1 MSRKGDRVTE
11 TAGSHDGAGMP
22 ANPLSDRRTLTQR
35 MSREIAK
42 GILSGGFTT
51 GNRLPSEAE
60 LTRLY
65 DVSRPVVREAV
76 KQLAALGLVRTHQ
89 GRGTT
94 VAPPADWQEF
104 SPELLAVRIELGDID
119 DLLLEL
125 LEIRRMVE
133 TEAAGL
139 AAQRATA
146 ADLAVIG
153 GNLAQM
159 DERLDDLELFTKGDV
174 AFHQAILEA
183 TRNRLV
189 GTFFGPFQ
197 ELFREARTLSLR
209 TRPGGARESQR
220 GHRAIFNAIRQEA
233 PAAARRAMAEHL
245 SWTANLELGDL
256 ERRLRNRSPLRTP
269 GIRA

>member
-1 MSRKGDRVTE
+1 
-11 TAGSHDGAGMP
+11 
-22 ANPLSDRRTLTQR
+22 

-42 GILSGGFTT
+42 AILSGGFTT
-51 GNRLPSEAE
+51 GSRLPSETE
-60 LTRLY
+60 LARFY

-76 KQLAALGLVRTHQ
+76 KQLAALGLVHTHQ
-89 GRGTT
+89 GRGTM
-94 VAPPADWQEF
+94 VAPAADWQEF
-104 SPELLAVRIELGDID
+104 SPELLAVRMELGDID

-125 LEIRRMVE
+125 LEIRRMLE

-146 ADLAVIG
+146 ADLAVISG
-153 GNLAQM
+153 HLERM
-159 DERLDDLELFTKGDV
+159 DERLHDLELFTKGDV

-197 ELFREARTLSLR
+197 ELLHEARTLSLR
-209 TRPGGARESQR
+209 TRPGGALESQR
-220 GHRAIFNAIRQEA
+220 GHRAIFNAINRRA
-233 PAAARRAMAEHL
+233 PASARRAMAQHL

-256 ERRLRNRSPLRTP
+256 ERRLRDRSPSRTP
-269 GIRA
+269 GVRT